1 MPVHMLRL
9 AFNFKN
15 YLIMNESVAEIQVS
29 YNPSKVFNFKIEDS
43 RKSFELILQ
52 KWEQDRIEMQEE
64 VKVLLLNRNNK
75 VLGIYALAKGG
86 ITSCVVD
93 VRIILAVAL
102 KALATGIIL
111 VHNHPSGNLQPSTDD
126 KKITDQLNSSCK
138 LMGITL
144 VDHLIITKEDYFSFA
159 DEGLL

>member
-1 MPVHMLRL
+1 
-9 AFNFKN
+9 
-15 YLIMNESVAEIQVS
+15 MNEKVAEIQVS

-86 ITSCVVD
+86 ITSCVED

-111 VHNHPSGNLQPSTDD
+111 VHNHPSGNLQPSADD
-126 KKITDQLNSSCK
+126 KKITEQLNSSCK

-144 VDHLIITKEDYFSFA
+144 VDHLIITKDDYFSFA

>member
-126 KKITDQLNSSCK
+126 KKITEQLNSSCK

-144 VDHLIITKEDYFSFA
+144 LDHLIITKDDYFSFA

>member
-1 MPVHMLRL
+1 
-9 AFNFKN
+9 
-15 YLIMNESVAEIQVS
+15 MNESVAEIQVS

-126 KKITDQLNSSCK
+126 KKITEQLNSSCK

-144 VDHLIITKEDYFSFA
+144 LDHLIITKDDYFSFA

>member
-1 MPVHMLRL
+1 
-9 AFNFKN
+9 
-15 YLIMNESVAEIQVS
+15 MNEKVAEIQVS

-111 VHNHPSGNLQPSTDD
+111 VHNHPSGNLQTSADD
-126 KKITDQLNSSCK
+126 KKITEQLNSSCK

-144 VDHLIITKEDYFSFA
+144 VDHLIITKDDYFSFA